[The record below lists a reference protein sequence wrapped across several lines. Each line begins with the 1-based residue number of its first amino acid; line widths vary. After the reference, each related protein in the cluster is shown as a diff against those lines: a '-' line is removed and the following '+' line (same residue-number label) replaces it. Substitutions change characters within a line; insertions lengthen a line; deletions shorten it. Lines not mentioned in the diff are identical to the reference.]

1 MKGRPVVFIALAT
14 ALACRTASAPTAA
27 GGTDGAAA
35 ATRGDAAAAASFRTA
50 IDPAVLD
57 PGVKPCG
64 DFYAYACGGWLKTTA
79 IPPDKPVWSRGF
91 SELSERNL
99 ARLREIAERAAAGGR
114 APDDR
119 YAEKVG
125 DFWAACMDEA
135 VLERRGLTDLH
146 AAWSRIDRVTDLTA
160 LAREVGLLHASGVT
174 PLFEITSG
182 QDAKDATVVIGEVVQ
197 AGLGLP
203 DRDYYL
209 KEDAPSFELQRAY
222 REYVGT
228 MLRRA
233 GLSAA
238 EATSDAHA
246 IFHLE
251 RAMAEAHWSRVEMRD
266 PLRTY
271 NRVDLDGLRKQ
282 MPRFPWEEYL
292 AELGH
297 PDLRTFSI
305 TTPRFLSKLDELLD
319 ATPPA
324 TWRAYLKWKLLAAMA
339 ASRALPKA
347 FSDERFAFQSRHFTG
362 AKEQE
367 ARWKHCVRITDAAL
381 GEAIGQAYVRR
392 YFGEDGKEKT
402 RRLVSEVE
410 AAMGRTLDALGWM
423 DAPTKEKAREKLA
436 RVHNKVGYPDSWR
449 NYDALRTDR
458 SSFFRTVLAANAFEV
473 HRTLDKIG
481 KPVDRGEWEMSPPT
495 VNAYYHP
502 ALNEMVFPAGILQQP
517 FFARSGPDAVNYGAI
532 GMVVAHELTHGFDD
546 QGRRF
551 DAAGNLADWWTP
563 AVAKEFERRAACVV
577 KQYDEYVAVDDVKL
591 NGKLTLG
598 ENIADLGGVKLA
610 FEAYQASRKGK
621 PPEPPVAGFTAE
633 QAFFVGYAQSW
644 CTAIRPEYARLH
656 AQTDPH
662 SPPEWRVNGVL
673 SSSLPFRSAFAC
685 SDGDRMV
692 RPAADRCEVW

>member
-1 MKGRPVVFIALAT
+1 MAGRTFTLIALALG
-14 ALACRTASAPTAA
+14 LACRTASAPVASA
-27 GGTDGAAA
+27 SDGAAA
-35 ATRGDAAAAASFRTA
+35 GRADAIALGGA

-57 PGVKPCG
+57 PAVRPCE
-64 DFYAYACGGWLKTTA
+64 DFYAYACGGWLKRTA
-79 IPPDKPVWSRGF
+79 IPPDKPAWSRGF
-91 SELSERNL
+91 SELAERNL
-99 ARLREIAERAAAGGR
+99 ERLREIAERAAAGEG
-114 APDDR
+114 PPEDR
-119 YAEKVG
+119 HASKVG
-125 DFWAACMDEA
+125 DVWAACMDEA
-135 VLERRGLTDLH
+135 AIERRGLADLH
-146 AAWSRIDRVTDLTA
+146 AAWARMDGVTDLPS
-160 LAREVGLLHASGVT
+160 LAREVGRLHATGVT

-182 QDAKDATVVIGEVVQ
+182 QDAKDATAVIGEIVQ

-209 KEDAPSFELQRAY
+209 KEDPASFELQRAY
-222 REYVGT
+222 REYVAA

-233 GLSAA
+233 GLAPA
-238 EATSDAHA
+238 EAASDAHA
-246 IFHLE
+246 IYHLE

-271 NRVDLDGLRKQ
+271 NRVDRAGLEQ
-282 MPRFPWEEYL
+282 AMPRFAWTEYL

-297 PDLRTFSI
+297 PGLRAFSI
-305 TTPRFLSKLDELLD
+305 TTPRFLARLDELLG
-319 ATPPA
+319 ATPLA

-339 ASRALPKA
+339 AVRALPQA
-347 FSDERFAFQSRHFTG
+347 FPDERFAFQSRHFTG

-367 ARWKHCVRITDAAL
+367 ARWKHCVRFTDGAL
-381 GEAIGQAYVRR
+381 GEALGQAYVRR
-392 YFGEDGKEKT
+392 WFGEEGKEQT
-402 RRLVSEVE
+402 RRLVAEIE
-410 AAMGRTLDALGWM
+410 GAMGRTLDALDWM
-423 DAPTKEKAREKLA
+423 DAPTKARAREKLA
-436 RVHNKVGYPDSWR
+436 RVHNKIGYPDSWR

-458 SSFFRTVLAANAFEV
+458 ASFFRTALAANAFEV

-502 ALNEMVFPAGILQQP
+502 ALNEMVFPAGILQPP
-517 FFARSGPDAVNYGAI
+517 FFVRGGPDAVNYGAI
-532 GMVVAHELTHGFDD
+532 GMVVGHELTHGFDD

-551 DAAGNLADWWTP
+551 DAAGNLVDWWTP

-577 KQYDEYVAVDDVKL
+577 RQYDGYVAVDDVRL

-610 FEAYQASRKGK
+610 FAAYQASRRGR
-621 PPEPPVAGFTAE
+621 PPEPAVAGFTPE

-656 AQTDPH
+656 ARTDPH

-673 SSSLPFRSAFAC
+673 QGSLPFRAAFGC
-685 SDGDRMV
+685 GEGDRMV
-692 RPAADRCEVW
+692 RAPADRCEVW